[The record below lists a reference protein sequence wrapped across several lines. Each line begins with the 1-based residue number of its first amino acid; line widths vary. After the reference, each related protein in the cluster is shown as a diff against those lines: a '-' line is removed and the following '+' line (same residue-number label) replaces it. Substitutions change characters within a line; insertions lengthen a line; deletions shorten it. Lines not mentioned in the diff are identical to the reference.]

1 MGFTPA
7 ELAEM
12 ARADA
17 EIETSFRITN
27 EDIALGRELDRE
39 AVLECMDPK
48 KRKVAES
55 QRRYREANK
64 EKVAESRRRY
74 YEANKEKVAESQR
87 RYREANKEKVAE
99 SQRAIRELRRS
110 LGLTQ
115 DKFSALLGVPQ
126 CTVSFWENVKA
137 PENWRE
143 ICENY
148 KGEVNQ

>member
-1 MGFTPA
+1 MGFTSV

-17 EIETSFRITN
+17 EIEASFRITN
-27 EDIALGRELDRE
+27 EDIALGRELDR
-39 AVLECMDPK
+39 AFALDNMDPK
-48 KRKVAES
+48 KRKLAET
-55 QRRYREANK
+55 QRRYREANR
-64 EKVAESRRRY
+64 EKLAEG
-74 YEANKEKVAESQR
+74 K
-87 RYREANKEKVAE
+87 
-99 SQRAIRELRRS
+99 RAIRELRRS

-115 DKFSALLGVPQ
+115 AKFGALLGVPQ